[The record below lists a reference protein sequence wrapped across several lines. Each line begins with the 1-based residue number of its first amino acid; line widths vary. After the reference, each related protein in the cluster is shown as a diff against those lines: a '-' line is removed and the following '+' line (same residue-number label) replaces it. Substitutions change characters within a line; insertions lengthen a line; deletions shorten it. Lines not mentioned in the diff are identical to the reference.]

1 MMNTDSYNRNN
12 NIGRNSFGGNITND
26 QSGNQQFS
34 RGSQHKLRGTGGT
47 GSGPGKV
54 SKQIKLK

>member
-1 MMNTDSYNRNN
+1 MMNTDSYIRNN
-12 NIGRNSFGGNITND
+12 MGRNSFGGNITND

-34 RGSQHKLRGTGGT
+34 RGSQHKTRGPGGP

-54 SKQIKLK
+54 IKI